1 MKEWVRIEE
10 DAMAHENIVVVGID
24 GSEAGSAALEWA
36 HAQARAREARLHIV
50 CGYELPSQYMTPE
63 FQVDQGNVNHL
74 FDSAKRIVDKAVEAV
89 EGQGVEVTSSLEFG
103 DPTEVLVEISKRVA
117 LVVVGGPTRNTSR
130 LADRLLKTVSSA
142 VPANAYCPTV
152 VVPTDSP
159 DLHIPIE
166 RVVCGVDGSQHSK
179 MALQRAVWEAD
190 RWNAK
195 LKIIT
200 AVNPATAGWVPA
212 HAFREEHL
220 EEMEDE
226 IAKALAE
233 VDEGRQ
239 IDTEIVAMEGSPA
252 HLLAQ
257 ESENA
262 DLIVLGTRGRGGFT
276 GLLLGSTSQ
285 TLLGYSACPT
295 MVVPRRVRLGD
306 DVGPG
311 PVQYVDPDEPG
322 IKLGD

>member
-1 MKEWVRIEE
+1 
-10 DAMAHENIVVVGID
+10 
-24 GSEAGSAALEWA
+24 
-36 HAQARAREARLHIV
+36 
-50 CGYELPSQYMTPE
+50 MTPE
-63 FQVDQGNVNHL
+63 FQVNQGNANHL
-74 FDSAKRIVDKAVEAV
+74 FDSAKRIVDQAVESV
-89 EGQGVEVTSSLEFG
+89 EGQGVEVTSALEFG

-117 LVVVGGPTRNTSR
+117 LVVVGGRTQNTNR
-130 LADRLLKTVSSA
+130 LADRLLRTVSSA

-159 DLHIPIE
+159 DSHIPIE
-166 RVVCGVDGSQHSK
+166 RVVCGVDGSHHSK

-190 RWNAK
+190 RWHAK

-200 AVNPATAGWVPA
+200 AVNPAAAGWVPA
-212 HAFREEHL
+212 HEFREEHL
-220 EEMEDE
+220 DEMEDE

-239 IDTEIVAMEGSPA
+239 IETEIVAMEGSPA

-257 ESENA
+257 ESEDA

-322 IKLGD
+322 IVAEE

>member
-1 MKEWVRIEE
+1 MNNITDYNPLIRLQNRIQNSRE
-10 DAMAHENIVVVGID
+10 D
-24 GSEAGSAALEWA
+24 
-36 HAQARAREARLHIV
+36 
-50 CGYELPSQYMTPE
+50 
-63 FQVDQGNVNHL
+63 
-74 FDSAKRIVDKAVEAV
+74 
-89 EGQGVEVTSSLEFG
+89 VTSTPCPSTEFG

-117 LVVVGGPTRNTSR
+117 LAVVGGPTRNTSR

-179 MALQRAVWEAD
+179 MALQRSVWEAD

-200 AVNPATAGWVPA
+200 AVNPAAAGWVPA

-233 VDEGRQ
+233 VDEIGRASCR
-239 IDTEIVAMEGSPA
+239 E
-252 HLLAQ
+252 
-257 ESENA
+257 
-262 DLIVLGTRGRGGFT
+262 
-276 GLLLGSTSQ
+276 
-285 TLLGYSACPT
+285 
-295 MVVPRRVRLGD
+295 RV
-306 DVGPG
+306 
-311 PVQYVDPDEPG
+311 
-322 IKLGD
+322 

>member
-1 MKEWVRIEE
+1 
-10 DAMAHENIVVVGID
+10 MAHENIVVVGID
-24 GSEAGSAALEWA
+24 GSEAGGAALEWA
-36 HAQARAREARLHIV
+36 HAQARARDARLHVV
-50 CGYELPSQYMTPE
+50 CGYELPSHYMTPE
-63 FQVDQGNVNHL
+63 FQENRERANQL
-74 FDSAKRIVDKAVEAV
+74 FDSAKQIVDDAVASV
-89 EGQGVEVTSSLEFG
+89 SGQGVEVTSALEFG

-117 LVVVGGPTRNTSR
+117 LVVVGGRAQSTNR
-130 LADRLLKTVSSA
+130 LADRLLRTVSSA

-152 VVPTDSP
+152 VVPTESP
-159 DLHIPIE
+159 NTHLPIR
-166 RVVCGVDGSQHSK
+166 RVVCGVDGSHHSK

-190 RWNAK
+190 RWNAT

-200 AVNPATAGWVPA
+200 AVNPAAAAWVPA

-220 EEMEDE
+220 QELEVEMRQ
-226 IAKALAE
+226 ALAD

-239 IDTEIVAMEGSPA
+239 IDTEITAVEGSPA
-252 HLLAQ
+252 HVLAR
-257 ESENA
+257 ESDEA
-262 DLIVLGTRGRGGFT
+262 DLLVLGTRGRGGFA

-306 DVGPG
+306 DVGPE

-322 IKLGD
+322 IVAES